1 MVSAR
6 RRSAG
11 LPRFARECAWT
22 LTFPV
27 LVVRIDDPFCGGSAF
42 RSRYSGGDQNGALSA
57 LRRPSLPASCI
68 WHILYVRSTM
78 SLKLVGAA
86 AAATGVAAYLYFK
99 LKKKVASVSDARL
112 NT

>member
-1 MVSAR
+1 
-6 RRSAG
+6 
-11 LPRFARECAWT
+11 
-22 LTFPV
+22 
-27 LVVRIDDPFCGGSAF
+27 
-42 RSRYSGGDQNGALSA
+42 
-57 LRRPSLPASCI
+57 
-68 WHILYVRSTM
+68 M